1 MFEDGRSKKVIFI
14 AHCILNQNSISDGTA
29 VFPAAFKDVIKI
41 LLDADIGIVQ
51 MPCPELCCLGINRG
65 NKDGADVPVVIE
77 NTRIRKEMQKAKSY
91 KMLMAQVDYV
101 MKQITE
107 YNAYGFE
114 IIGIIGANRSPNCGV
129 ETTSDFNKEISGKG
143 IFMSELSNRIK
154 AENLNI
160 PMLGIKDTDNV
171 FEQVKS
177 FIKSNLV
184 KE

>member
-1 MFEDGRSKKVIFI
+1 
-14 AHCILNQNSISDGTA
+14 
-29 VFPAAFKDVIKI
+29 
-41 LLDADIGIVQ
+41 
-51 MPCPELCCLGINRG
+51 
-65 NKDGADVPVVIE
+65 
-77 NTRIRKEMQKAKSY
+77 
-91 KMLMAQVDYV
+91 MLMVQVDYV

-171 FEQVKS
+171 FDQVKS